1 MQLPPSC
8 STSDN
13 RFAATRWS
21 LVAAATTADAPSA
34 RQALIELCLRYW
46 YPVYA
51 FIRGSGHDVGMAQD
65 ISRAFFENLMQQRL
79 TSEAL
84 HAGGRFRDVLLQ
96 SLRRY
101 LEGDWKQ
108 AQEPPQVAEFELRG
122 AWEGLEARYR
132 AESESALDAEQR
144 FQRGY
149 AIEILSSAL
158 ARLRAEAVRA
168 GREAMFTAMQPYL
181 SAEPGPGEYAA
192 LARTLDLRPLAV
204 VVALKRLRQ
213 RYRELAE
220 AELGETV
227 SSPAD
232 LAEEREALARAL
244 AIR

>member
-1 MQLPPSC
+1 MQLPPTS

-21 LVAAATTADAPSA
+21 LVAAATTDDARSA
-34 RQALIELCLRYW
+34 RQALVELCLRYW

-65 ISRAFFENLMQQRL
+65 ISRAFFEHLMQQRL
-79 TSEAL
+79 TPESL
-84 HAGGRFRDVLLQ
+84 RAGGRFRDFLLQ
-96 SLRRY
+96 SLRTY
-101 LEGDWKQ
+101 LQGDWKQ
-108 AQEPPQVAEFELRG
+108 PTDAPAVAEFELRG

-132 AESESALDAEQR
+132 TESESALDAEQR

-149 AIEILSSAL
+149 AVEILSSAL

-168 GREAMFTAMQPYL
+168 GREEMFVAMQPFL
-181 SAEPGPGEYAA
+181 SAEPGPGEYDM

-227 SSPAD
+227 ASPAD